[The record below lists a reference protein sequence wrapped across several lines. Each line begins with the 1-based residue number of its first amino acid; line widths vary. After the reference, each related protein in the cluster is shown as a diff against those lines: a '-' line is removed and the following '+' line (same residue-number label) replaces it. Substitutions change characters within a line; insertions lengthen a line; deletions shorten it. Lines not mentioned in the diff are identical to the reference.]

1 VGSSHSG
8 EKCNFDTGNGRGTK
22 QLFTQDICFFC
33 LKPAILENEAKSLKI
48 RVLSGKIKHV
58 PLHPLGCL

>member
-1 VGSSHSG
+1 
-8 EKCNFDTGNGRGTK
+8 
-22 QLFTQDICFFC
+22 
-33 LKPAILENEAKSLKI
+33 LENEAKSLKI